1 MNYDKMQKNF
11 YWITIKC
18 NKSSLQIRYFAS
30 LLRGKASERRHA
42 RSAINT
48 TQADRRSVVQAMRMH
63 YEHLEVMRQ
72 ASATSLSPRIAEN
85 ALQTEFTGYRLP
97 VIVNNA
103 AQSSFSAQGGPPPA
117 LGSAPVYDALKWN
130 FFSPIKYS
138 STLSQS
144 LYFPSSPK
152 CSTSPVNLST
162 SHLWGRS
169 SIR

>member
-130 FFSPIKYS
+130 FFSPHQILHH
-138 STLSQS
+138 TLPIFILS
-144 LYFPSSPK
+144 LFAKVQHLASEFVHI
-152 CSTSPVNLST
+152 TFVGAVVN
-162 SHLWGRS
+162 
-169 SIR
+169 